1 VTLKYEEELFV
12 CNFLLLLFKS
22 STKPFHMK
30 TDEKTVET
38 QGSEDKGFTTISTI
52 VLTAGV
58 LFLIFVA
65 IFYGQ
70 S

>member
-1 VTLKYEEELFV
+1 
-12 CNFLLLLFKS
+12 
-22 STKPFHMK
+22 MK
-30 TDEKTVET
+30 TDEKTAET

-58 LFLIFVA
+58 LLLIFVA